1 MAGGLTRRRF
11 LEGAALA
18 AAATGLG
25 APSLA
30 ATPGKRVAV
39 LGGGMAGLAAA
50 HELAERGFEVDV
62 YERKA
67 LGGKARSIDVAGTGV
82 GGRRDLPGEHGFRFF
97 PGFYHNV
104 PDSMRRTP
112 FPGNANGVWD
122 NLVTASDGI
131 FARNRGRADSTMFGF
146 LPHQTEFTPEGLQRI
161 IVEEILR
168 QRGIAPWEAEFF
180 ANRLIVFL
188 TSSDE
193 RRFGQWEHLNWMDY
207 VRAHEY
213 SDEYRTVVA
222 RGMTT
227 TLVAAKEDTASTRTI
242 GTMAEAFLMNM
253 MGRGSEGDLDRVLN
267 APTNEAWIDPW
278 VRLLRAL
285 GVRFHIGHAVEA
297 LDVGGG
303 RVTSARLRD
312 AAGHAT
318 DVEADWFVCA
328 MPMERARQL
337 WSPEILA
344 LDPSL
349 ELMDD
354 LFADWMTGI
363 QYYLADTVDI
373 THGHIACLDSPWA
386 ITALTQAQFWEH
398 RDFARDYGDGRAVDC
413 LSVDISDWDTPG
425 IRFGKPAKR
434 CTPEEIAVETWAQL
448 RDHLEDTGK
457 WTLPEYRSWFL
468 DPAIQWHPATGENS
482 NEEPLLIN
490 TVSSWENRAEARTL
504 VPNLFLAGDHVR
516 TDVDL
521 ATMEGANE
529 AARRAVNALLDAADS
544 NAERAPVFEL
554 YAPPEFEAF
563 KRTDA
568 QLYRA
573 GLPNMFDRP

>member
-18 AAATGLG
+18 AAATGWG
-25 APSLA
+25 APALA

-67 LGGKARSIDVAGTGV
+67 LGGKARSIDVPGTGV

-112 FPGNANGVWD
+112 FPGNPNGVWD

-146 LPHQTEFTPEGLQRI
+146 LPHQSEFTPEGLQRI

-242 GTMAEAFLMNM
+242 GTMAEAFLMTM
-253 MGRGSEGDLDRVLN
+253 MGRDSDGELDRVLN

-285 GVRFHIGHAVEA
+285 GVRFHIGQTVEA
-297 LDVGGG
+297 LNVAGG
-303 RVTSARLRD
+303 RVTSARIRD

-363 QYYLADTVDI
+363 QFYLADTVDI

-386 ITALTQAQFWEH
+386 ITALTQAQFWED

-413 LSVDISDWDTPG
+413 MSVDISDWDTPG

-490 TVSSWENRAEARTL
+490 TVSSWEKRPEARTL

-529 AARRAVNALLDAADS
+529 AARRAVNALLDAAGS

-554 YAPPEFEAF
+554 YAPPEFEAL